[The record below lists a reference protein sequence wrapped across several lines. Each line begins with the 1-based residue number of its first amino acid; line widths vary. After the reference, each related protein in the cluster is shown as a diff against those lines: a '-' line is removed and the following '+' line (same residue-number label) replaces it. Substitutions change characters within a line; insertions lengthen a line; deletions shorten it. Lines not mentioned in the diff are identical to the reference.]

1 MSWPRDYYTK
11 WHQKQ
16 ISYDIIYIWNKKN
29 YTNELIYKTGKLTDF
44 ENKMMVIKEKR

>member
-1 MSWPRDYYTK
+1 M
-11 WHQKQ
+11 
-16 ISYDIIYIWNKKN
+16 ISSIYGIKKN